1 MKNITLKWNSKTKK
15 TLSILPS
22 KIVEDIALE
31 TLNRASPTI
40 PMSSAL
46 ARNSTRGRLRR
57 ETVAMGVQN
66 NGNIYFLESPTYY
79 SKYVYNMNNATT
91 NWSTP
96 GTQSKWFDMT
106 WTKDGKSITNNAV
119 ERNRL

>member
-1 MKNITLKWNSKTKK
+1 MKNITLKWNLKTKK
-15 TLSILPS
+15 TLSMLPS
-22 KIVEDIALE
+22 RIVENIALE
-31 TLNRASPTI
+31 TLNRTTPTI

-46 ARNSTRGRLRR
+46 ERNLTRGRLRR

-66 NGNIYFLESPTYY
+66 DGNIYFLESPIYY
-79 SKYVYNMNNATT
+79 SKFVYNMNNSTT

-106 WTKDGKSITNNAV
+106 WKKEGKSITNNVV